1 MSGQGPKSRW
11 GSLLSQAVAGVE
23 ARLDTI
29 LAEEDAAN
37 KEAPKPSPS
46 PTPSQQ
52 TKPPGPSRSD
62 STRSKQN
69 DRLQER
75 LARAVA
81 AKQAASKGEGTSTK
95 PTPTTSPRQSL
106 DIPNRTSTDSAAA
119 APIPQNTTPSA
130 SPRASQDTGR
140 KSPDATEKSTEDTG
154 DAPAV
159 PQAALSPDANA
170 APASEVADDSA
181 QAGPEEGTVTDVK
194 DDRIRQLEKA
204 LEELAVQQQEETHSY
219 VEQIDALQAKLQ
231 YLAREATGFARKEAK
246 EAPAGSIEKKLAEK
260 DIQIAGLMEEGKN
273 LASTE
278 QKLRTVI
285 KTLRSKVA
293 ENEKEINNIKISKGK
308 VEQELEAARRR
319 SRRADDLEKYQG
331 ELHKRI
337 GQSQKEIDAL
347 KSVVAGKDKT
357 IADLQ
362 AQLQKAAEEKDTL
375 TAKVN
380 DEALAKERQRV
391 RELEEEVSDL
401 KVEKDLIADRRE
413 ARELE
418 LKDKAERAAERAR
431 VIEVELKSEIQVMES
446 KLESMRVMAEEV
458 SSGAMGDSQA
468 KLLRQVETL
477 QTQYAIATENWQ
489 GIESTLQAR
498 ISNLEKDRNEAQ
510 HRESEMRKKAREA
523 ALRAKRHEEEL
534 EDAKT
539 QIPTIQED
547 LKARQSEIEALK
559 KRSEEAE
566 AAAAEAKAEL
576 ERLKVALAEEK
587 AVDRE
592 QDRQGQWIEDA
603 PAQSFKSGSRPESP
617 SVSMPTRSSSTD
629 FLGFG
634 SLSSKFRKHSA
645 PSSNGDPLE
654 RYTSR
659 RTSVQPSSRPSVLT
673 GNSFNL
679 PPILS
684 PTIEALPSTPSIH
697 PLERQDTFDSA
708 ERSSSPQQIAQDM
721 VSVSTVAA
729 GPSVQLVEKLSAAIR
744 RLETEKVATKEELTR
759 ISSQRDEARA
769 EMVSLMREVDQGKKA
784 AEEVAKLRADV
795 AEVNQRYETT
805 LELLG
810 EKSEMVEELKA
821 DVDDVKAMYR
831 DLVERTIK

>member
-1 MSGQGPKSRW
+1 MSGQGFKPKW

-29 LAEEDAAN
+29 LAEEDT
-37 KEAPKPSPS
+37 PKPTPS

-52 TKPPGPSRSD
+52 SKPPGPSTPD
-62 STRSKQN
+62 SIKARQN

-81 AKQAASKGEGTSTK
+81 AKAAKGEGSSAKPSPTS
-95 PTPTTSPRQSL
+95 SPRQSL
-106 DIPNRTSTDSAAA
+106 DVPTRTSTDSAALA
-119 APIPQNTTPSA
+119 PSA
-130 SPRASQDTGR
+130 ESPKTYTSPRASQDTGR
-140 KSPDATEKSTEDTG
+140 KSLDTVEKSPAKTE

-159 PQAALSPDANA
+159 PQDAPSA
-170 APASEVADDSA
+170 EASAGGATAEATDDSVKA
-181 QAGPEEGTVTDVK
+181 DPETSVVTELQ
-194 DDRIRQLEKA
+194 DDRIKQLEKA
-204 LEELAVQQQEETHSY
+204 LEELATQQQEETHNY

-231 YLAREATGFARKEAK
+231 YLAREATESARKEAK
-246 EAPAGSIEKKLAEK
+246 EAPTGTMEKKLAEK
-260 DIQIAGLMEEGKN
+260 DQQIAGLMEEGKN

-285 KTLRSKVA
+285 KSLRSKIG
-293 ENEKEINNIKISKGK
+293 ENEKEINNVKTSKGK
-308 VEQELEAARRR
+308 VEQELEATRRR
-319 SRRADDLEKYQG
+319 ARRADDLEKYQG

-347 KSVVAGKDKT
+347 KSQSAGKDKT
-357 IADLQ
+357 IADLK
-362 AQLQKAAEEKDTL
+362 AQLQKSAEEKDTL
-375 TAKVN
+375 TAKIN

-391 RELEEEVSDL
+391 RELEEEMSDL
-401 KVEKDLIADRRE
+401 KVEKDLVADRGKSRE
-413 ARELE
+413 NE
-418 LKDKAERAAERAR
+418 LKEKADRAAERAR
-431 VIEVELKSEIQVMES
+431 AIEVELKAEIQVMES

-498 ISNLEKDRNEAQ
+498 ISNLEKERNEAQ

-523 ALRAKRHEEEL
+523 ALRAKHNEEEL
-534 EDAKT
+534 EDART

-547 LKARQSEIEALK
+547 VKAHQSQIEALK

-566 AAAAEAKAEL
+566 AAATEAKAEL
-576 ERLKVALAEEK
+576 ERLKAALTEEK
-587 AVDRE
+587 ATNRE
-592 QDRQGQWIEDA
+592 QDRQGQWLEDA
-603 PAQSFKSGSRPESP
+603 PTPSFKSGSRPESP

-634 SLSSKFRKHSA
+634 SLSNKFRKHSA

-659 RTSVQPSSRPSVLT
+659 RTSVQPSSSRPSVYT
-673 GNSFNL
+673 GNSYPL

-684 PTIEALPSTPSIH
+684 PTIEALPAAPSIH
-697 PLERQDTFDSA
+697 PLERSDTFDSA
-708 ERSSSPQQIAQDM
+708 ERSASPQQMVQDM

-744 RLETEKVATKEELTR
+744 RLETEKVATREELTR
-759 ISSQRDEARA
+759 ISGQRDEARA
-769 EMVSLMREVDQGKKA
+769 EMVSLMREVDQGKRA
-784 AEEVAKLRADV
+784 LEEVARLQADV
-795 AEVNQRYETT
+795 AEVSERYETT

-810 EKSEMVEELKA
+810 EKSEMVDELKA
-821 DVDDVKAMYR
+821 DVEDVKAMYR

>member
-29 LAEEDAAN
+29 LAEEDG
-37 KEAPKPSPS
+37 PKPSPS

-52 TKPPGPSRSD
+52 SKPPGPSRSD
-62 STRSKQN
+62 STRSRQN

-81 AKQAASKGEGTSTK
+81 AKQAASKGDGSSAK
-95 PTPTTSPRQSL
+95 PTPTSSPRQSL
-106 DIPNRTSTDSAAA
+106 DVPNRSSTDSAAP
-119 APIPQNTTPSA
+119 APSPQSPKASA
-130 SPRASQDTGR
+130 SPRASQDTER
-140 KSPDATEKSTEDTG
+140 KSLETAEKSTADTE

-159 PQAALSPDANA
+159 PQDESNPDGTAGGA
-170 APASEVADDSA
+170 TSEMADDSVK
-181 QAGPEEGTVTDVK
+181 AGPEASAVTDLQ
-194 DDRIRQLEKA
+194 DDRIKQLEKA
-204 LEELAVQQQEETHSY
+204 LEELATQQQEETHNY

-231 YLAREATGFARKEAK
+231 YLAREATESARKEAK
-246 EAPAGSIEKKLAEK
+246 EAPAGSMEKKLAEK
-260 DIQIAGLMEEGKN
+260 DQQIAGLMEEGKN

-285 KTLRSKVA
+285 KNLRSKIG
-293 ENEKEINNIKISKGK
+293 ENEKEINNVKTSKGK
-308 VEQELEAARRR
+308 AEQELEAARRR
-319 SRRADDLEKYQG
+319 SRRADDLEKYQT

-347 KSVVAGKDKT
+347 KSELAGRDRT
-357 IADLQ
+357 IADLK
-362 AQLQKAAEEKDTL
+362 AQLQKSAEEKDSL
-375 TAKVN
+375 TAKIN

-401 KVEKDLIADRRE
+401 KVEKDLVADRGK
-413 ARELE
+413 AREHE
-418 LKDKAERAAERAR
+418 LADKAERAAERAR
-431 VIEVELKSEIQVMES
+431 VIEVELKAEVQVMES
-446 KLESMRVMAEEV
+446 KLEAMRVMAEEV

-498 ISNLEKDRNEAQ
+498 ISNLEKERDEAQ

-547 LKARQSEIEALK
+547 VKAHQSQIEALK

-566 AAAAEAKAEL
+566 AAAADAKAEL
-576 ERLKVALAEEK
+576 ERLKAALAEEK
-587 AVDRE
+587 ATIRE
-592 QDRQGQWIEDA
+592 QDRQSQWIEE
-603 PAQSFKSGSRPESP
+603 PPTPSFKAGSRPESP

-659 RTSVQPSSRPSVLT
+659 RTSVQPLSRPTVFT
-673 GNSFNL
+673 GNSYPL

-684 PTIEALPSTPSIH
+684 PTIEALPAAPSIH

-721 VSVSTVAA
+721 VSVSTVGA

-769 EMVSLMREVDQGKKA
+769 EMVALMREVDQGKKA
-784 AEEVAKLRADV
+784 AEEVARLRAEV
-795 AEVNQRYETT
+795 AEVNERYETT

-810 EKSEMVEELKA
+810 EKSELVDELKA